1 MKIDKKIL
9 ALLALLLVLI
19 GAGVKWYQSKHSDTA
34 AVYHGNVDIR
44 QVSLAF
50 NGSDRVKDILVQEG
64 EAVEAGQILA
74 RLDTTTLNLQLM
86 QAKAQLAVQ
95 QQSLQRLK
103 NGSRPEEINQ
113 AKANL
118 NAAQADAQYATQQ
131 FQRMQ
136 SVHASTDQNAVS
148 KSDLEAARAR
158 YQSAQAKAIVA
169 QNNYRLTQAGPRKED
184 IDAAAAQTDAGKA
197 QVALL
202 EQRLKD
208 AELKAPIAGVVRSR
222 LIEVGDMV
230 SPQKQHSPSH

>member
-1 MKIDKKIL
+1 MSSQVYNYQKIL

-202 EQRLKD
+202 EQRLQD
-208 AELKAPIAGVVRSR
+208 AELKSQV
-222 LIEVGDMV
+222 
-230 SPQKQHSPSH
+230 QKLL

>member
-1 MKIDKKIL
+1 MKINKKIL

-50 NGSDRVKDILVQEG
+50 NGSDRVKEILVQEG

-169 QNNYRLTQAGPRKED
+169 QNN
-184 IDAAAAQTDAGKA
+184 
-197 QVALL
+197 
-202 EQRLKD
+202 
-208 AELKAPIAGVVRSR
+208 
-222 LIEVGDMV
+222 
-230 SPQKQHSPSH
+230 

>member
-9 ALLALLLVLI
+9 ALLALLLILI
-19 GAGVKWYQSKHSDTA
+19 GVGVRWYQSKHSDTA

-169 QNNYRLTQAGPRKED
+169 QNNYRLTQTGPRKED

-202 EQRLKD
+202 EQRLQD

-222 LIEVGDMV
+222 LIEVGDM
-230 SPQKQHSPSH
+230 

>member
-222 LIEVGDMV
+222 LICI
-230 SPQKQHSPSH
+230 S

>member
-208 AELKAPIAGVVRSR
+208 AELKAPIAGGVRSR
-222 LIEVGDMV
+222 LIVLV
-230 SPQKQHSPSH
+230 KT

>member
-9 ALLALLLVLI
+9 ALLALLLILI
-19 GAGVKWYQSKHSDTA
+19 GVGVKWYQSKHSDTA

-202 EQRLKD
+202 EQRLQD
-208 AELKAPIAGVVRSR
+208 AELKSQV
-222 LIEVGDMV
+222 
-230 SPQKQHSPSH
+230 QKLL

>member
-202 EQRLKD
+202 EQRLQD
-208 AELKAPIAGVVRSR
+208 AELKSQV
-222 LIEVGDMV
+222 
-230 SPQKQHSPSH
+230 QKLL